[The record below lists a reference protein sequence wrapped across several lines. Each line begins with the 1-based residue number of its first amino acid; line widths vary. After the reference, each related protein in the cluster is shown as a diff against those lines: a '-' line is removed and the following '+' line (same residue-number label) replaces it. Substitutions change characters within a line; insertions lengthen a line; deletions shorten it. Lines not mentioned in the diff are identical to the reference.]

1 MSSKSKSLNSYSK
14 PLTEIPEESFTLPSY
29 MYTDM
34 EIYELEKEKIFY
46 KTWQYVGHKSL
57 FSEPGDYQTLRIC
70 DQHIFV
76 IMGDDYKLRAF
87 YNVCQHRAHE
97 LLTEGFGNIERAI
110 ICPYHA
116 WAFEKS
122 GELRGAPRTE
132 NRPSFNKKDFSLK
145 PVKLE
150 MFLDCAFVNLDPN
163 ANPLSEIAGDLEDD
177 IKSRVPFFDRLGDP
191 QAGDGTG
198 NATILR
204 RDDLG
209 LTAINA
215 GWKVVVDNYIECY
228 HCEHAH
234 KDFCDMIS
242 MDTYK
247 HDTFGLWARQL
258 GEDIKDDNT
267 AYKLKPNDP
276 FKKSAFWFLWPNT
289 TINIL
294 PGAEVLNFAIVRPT
308 AIDKCLFEGHSVS
321 ASGTFSKGRQDYTAN
336 VLMPEDTALCE
347 SVQRGLKS
355 KGYDQGPLIVDPS
368 RSGRGEHALHHF
380 HRLVQHAMT

>member
-1 MSSKSKSLNSYSK
+1 MLSKVNSLNYYPK
-14 PLTEIPEESFTLPSY
+14 PLSEIPEESFTLPSY
-29 MYTDM
+29 MYTDI

-46 KTWQYVGHKSL
+46 KTWQYVAHKSL
-57 FSEPGDYQTLRIC
+57 FAEPGDYVTLRIC

-76 IMGDDYKLRAF
+76 IMGDDSELRAF

-97 LLTEGFGNIERAI
+97 LLPEGSGNVARAI
-110 ICPYHA
+110 VCPYHA
-116 WAFEKS
+116 WAFEKT
-122 GELRGAPRTE
+122 GELRGAPRSE

-145 PVKLE
+145 SVKLE
-150 MFLDCAFVNLDPN
+150 MFLDSAFVNLDPN
-163 ANPLSEIAGDLEDD
+163 AIPLSEIAGDLEDD
-177 IKSRVPFFDRLGDP
+177 IRSRAPFVNELDTP
-191 QAGDGTG
+191 QSRFVA
-198 NATILR
+198 
-204 RDDLG
+204 DDIG
-209 LTAINA
+209 LTNINA
-215 GWKVVVDNYIECY
+215 GWKVVVDNYVECY

-234 KDFCDMIS
+234 KDFCDIIS

-247 HDTFGLWARQL
+247 HDAFGLWARQL

-267 AYKLKPNDP
+267 AYKLEPNAP

-308 AIDKCLFEGHSVS
+308 AIDKCLFEGHSIS
-321 ASGTFSKGRQDYTAN
+321 TSEKFHKGRQDYTAN
-336 VLMPEDTALCE
+336 VLVPEDIALCE

-380 HRLVQHAMT
+380 HRLVQKAMK

>member
-1 MSSKSKSLNSYSK
+1 MLSKVKSLNHYPK
-14 PLTEIPEESFTLPSY
+14 PLSEIPEESFTLPSY
-29 MYTDM
+29 MYTDI

-46 KTWQYVGHKSL
+46 KTWQYVAHKSL
-57 FSEPGDYQTLRIC
+57 FAEPGDYVTLRIC

-76 IMGDDYKLRAF
+76 IMGDDSELRAF

-97 LLTEGFGNIERAI
+97 LLPEGSGNVARAI
-110 ICPYHA
+110 VCPYHA
-116 WAFEKS
+116 WAFEKT
-122 GELRGAPRTE
+122 GELRGAPRSE

-145 PVKLE
+145 SVKLE
-150 MFLDCAFVNLDPN
+150 MFLDSAFVNLDTN
-163 ANPLSEIAGDLEDD
+163 AIPLSEIAGDLEDD
-177 IKSRVPFFDRLGDP
+177 IRSRAPFVNELDTP
-191 QAGDGTG
+191 QSRFVA
-198 NATILR
+198 
-204 RDDLG
+204 DDIG
-209 LTAINA
+209 LTNINA
-215 GWKVVVDNYIECY
+215 GWKVVVDNYVECY

-234 KDFCDMIS
+234 KDFCDIIS

-247 HDTFGLWARQL
+247 HDAFGLWARQL

-267 AYKLKPNDP
+267 AYKLEPNAP

-308 AIDKCLFEGHSVS
+308 AIDKCLFEGHSIS
-321 ASGTFSKGRQDYTAN
+321 TSEKFHKGRQDYTAN
-336 VLMPEDTALCE
+336 VLVPEDIALCE

-380 HRLVQHAMT
+380 HRLVQKAMK

>member
-1 MSSKSKSLNSYSK
+1 MLSQDKSLNSYPK
-14 PLTEIPEESFTLPSY
+14 PLSEIPEESFTLPSY
-29 MYTDM
+29 MYTDI

-46 KTWQYVGHKSL
+46 KTWQYVAHKSL
-57 FSEPGDYQTLRIC
+57 FAEPGDYVTLRIC

-76 IMGDDYKLRAF
+76 IMGDDSELRAF

-97 LLTEGFGNIERAI
+97 LLPEGSGNVARAI
-110 ICPYHA
+110 VCPYHA
-116 WAFEKS
+116 WAFEKT
-122 GELRGAPRTE
+122 GELRGAPRSE

-145 PVKLE
+145 SVKLE
-150 MFLDCAFVNLDPN
+150 MFLDSAFVNLDPN
-163 ANPLSEIAGDLEDD
+163 AIPLSEIAGDLEDD
-177 IKSRVPFFDRLGDP
+177 IKSRAPFVNELDTP
-191 QAGDGTG
+191 QSRFVA
-198 NATILR
+198 
-204 RDDLG
+204 DDIG
-209 LTAINA
+209 LTNINA
-215 GWKVVVDNYIECY
+215 GWKVVVDNYVECY

-234 KDFCDMIS
+234 KDFCDIIS

-247 HDTFGLWARQL
+247 HDAFGLWARQL

-267 AYKLKPNDP
+267 AYKLEPNAP

-308 AIDKCLFEGHSVS
+308 AIDKCLFEGHSIS
-321 ASGTFSKGRQDYTAN
+321 TSEKFHKGRQDYTAN
-336 VLMPEDTALCE
+336 VLVPEDTALCE

-380 HRLVQHAMT
+380 HRLVQKAMK

>member
-1 MSSKSKSLNSYSK
+1 MLSKVNSLNYYPK
-14 PLTEIPEESFTLPSY
+14 PLSEIPEESFTLPSY
-29 MYTDM
+29 MYTDI

-46 KTWQYVGHKSL
+46 KTWQYVAHKSL
-57 FSEPGDYQTLRIC
+57 FAEPGDYVTLRIC

-76 IMGDDYKLRAF
+76 IMGDDSELRAF

-97 LLTEGFGNIERAI
+97 LLPEGSGNVARAI
-110 ICPYHA
+110 VCPYHA
-116 WAFEKS
+116 WAFEKT
-122 GELRGAPRTE
+122 GELRGAPRSE

-145 PVKLE
+145 SVKLE
-150 MFLDCAFVNLDPN
+150 MFLDSAFVNLDTN
-163 ANPLSEIAGDLEDD
+163 AIPLSEIAGDLEDD
-177 IKSRVPFFDRLGDP
+177 IRSRAPFVNELDTP
-191 QAGDGTG
+191 QSRFVA
-198 NATILR
+198 
-204 RDDLG
+204 DDIG
-209 LTAINA
+209 LTNINA
-215 GWKVVVDNYIECY
+215 GWKVVVDNYVECY

-234 KDFCDMIS
+234 KDFCDIIS

-247 HDTFGLWARQL
+247 HDAFGMWARQL

-267 AYKLKPNDP
+267 AYKLEPNAP

-308 AIDKCLFEGHSVS
+308 AIDKCLFEGHSIS
-321 ASGTFSKGRQDYTAN
+321 TSEKFHKGRQDYTAN
-336 VLMPEDTALCE
+336 VLVPEDIALCE

-380 HRLVQHAMT
+380 HRLVQKAMK

>member
-1 MSSKSKSLNSYSK
+1 MLSQDKSLNSYPK
-14 PLTEIPEESFTLPSY
+14 PLSEIPEESFTLPSY
-29 MYTDM
+29 MYTDI

-46 KTWQYVGHKSL
+46 KTWQYVAHKSL
-57 FSEPGDYQTLRIC
+57 FAEPGDYVTLRIC

-76 IMGDDYKLRAF
+76 IMGDDSELRAF

-97 LLTEGFGNIERAI
+97 LLPEGSGNVARAI
-110 ICPYHA
+110 VCPYHA
-116 WAFEKS
+116 WAFEKT
-122 GELRGAPRTE
+122 GELRGAPRSE

-145 PVKLE
+145 SVKLE
-150 MFLDCAFVNLDPN
+150 MFLDSAFVNLDTN
-163 ANPLSEIAGDLEDD
+163 AIPLSEIAGDLEDD
-177 IKSRVPFFDRLGDP
+177 IRSRAPFVNELDTP
-191 QAGDGTG
+191 QSRFVA
-198 NATILR
+198 
-204 RDDLG
+204 DDIG
-209 LTAINA
+209 LTNINA
-215 GWKVVVDNYIECY
+215 GWKVVVDNYVECY

-234 KDFCDMIS
+234 KDFCDIIS

-247 HDTFGLWARQL
+247 HDAFGLWARQL

-267 AYKLKPNDP
+267 AYKLEPNAP

-308 AIDKCLFEGHSVS
+308 AIDKCLFEGHSIS
-321 ASGTFSKGRQDYTAN
+321 TSGKFHKGRQDYTAN
-336 VLMPEDTALCE
+336 VLVPEDIALCE

-380 HRLVQHAMT
+380 HRLVQKAMK

>member
-1 MSSKSKSLNSYSK
+1 MLSQDKSLNSYPK
-14 PLTEIPEESFTLPSY
+14 PLSEIPEESFTLPSY
-29 MYTDM
+29 MYTDI

-46 KTWQYVGHKSL
+46 KTWQYVAHKSL
-57 FSEPGDYQTLRIC
+57 FAEPGDYVTLRIC

-76 IMGDDYKLRAF
+76 IMGDDSELRAF

-97 LLTEGFGNIERAI
+97 LLPEGSGNVARAI
-110 ICPYHA
+110 VCPYHA
-116 WAFEKS
+116 WAFEKT
-122 GELRGAPRTE
+122 GELRGAPRSE

-145 PVKLE
+145 SVKLE
-150 MFLDCAFVNLDPN
+150 MFLDSAFVNLDPN
-163 ANPLSEIAGDLEDD
+163 AIPLSEIAGDLEDD
-177 IKSRVPFFDRLGDP
+177 IRSRAPFVNELDTSQSRFI
-191 QAGDGTG
+191 A
-198 NATILR
+198 
-204 RDDLG
+204 DDIG
-209 LTAINA
+209 LTNINA
-215 GWKVVVDNYIECY
+215 GWKVVVDNYVECY

-234 KDFCDMIS
+234 KDFCDIIS

-247 HDTFGLWARQL
+247 HDAFGLWARQL

-267 AYKLKPNDP
+267 AYKLEPNAP

-308 AIDKCLFEGHSVS
+308 AIDKCLFEGHSIS
-321 ASGTFSKGRQDYTAN
+321 TSEKFHKGRQDYTAN
-336 VLMPEDTALCE
+336 VLVPEDIALCE

-380 HRLVQHAMT
+380 HRLVQKAMK

>member
-1 MSSKSKSLNSYSK
+1 MLSKVKSLNYYPK
-14 PLTEIPEESFTLPSY
+14 PLSEIPEESFTLPSY
-29 MYTDM
+29 MYTDI

-46 KTWQYVGHKSL
+46 KTWQYVAHKSL
-57 FSEPGDYQTLRIC
+57 FAEPGDYVTLRIC

-76 IMGDDYKLRAF
+76 IMGDDSELRAF

-97 LLTEGFGNIERAI
+97 LLPEGSGNVARAI
-110 ICPYHA
+110 VCPYHA
-116 WAFEKS
+116 WAFEKT
-122 GELRGAPRTE
+122 GELRGAPRSE

-145 PVKLE
+145 SVKLE
-150 MFLDCAFVNLDPN
+150 MFLDSAFVNLDPN
-163 ANPLSEIAGDLEDD
+163 AIPLSEIASDLEDD
-177 IKSRVPFFDRLGDP
+177 IRSRAPFVNELDTP
-191 QAGDGTG
+191 QSRFIA
-198 NATILR
+198 
-204 RDDLG
+204 DDIG
-209 LTAINA
+209 LTNINA
-215 GWKVVVDNYIECY
+215 GWKVVVDNYVECY

-234 KDFCDMIS
+234 KDFCDIIS

-247 HDTFGLWARQL
+247 HDAFGLWARQL

-267 AYKLKPNDP
+267 AYKLEPNAP

-308 AIDKCLFEGHSVS
+308 AIDKCLFEGHSIS
-321 ASGTFSKGRQDYTAN
+321 TSEKFHKGRQDYTAN
-336 VLMPEDTALCE
+336 VLVPEDIALCE

-380 HRLVQHAMT
+380 HRLVQKAMK

>member
-1 MSSKSKSLNSYSK
+1 MLSKVKSLNYYPK
-14 PLTEIPEESFTLPSY
+14 PLSEIPEESFTLPSY
-29 MYTDM
+29 MYTDI

-46 KTWQYVGHKSL
+46 KTWQYVAHKSL
-57 FSEPGDYQTLRIC
+57 FAEPGDYVTLRIC

-76 IMGDDYKLRAF
+76 IMGDDSELRAF

-97 LLTEGFGNIERAI
+97 LLPEGSGNVARAI
-110 ICPYHA
+110 VCPYHA
-116 WAFEKS
+116 WAFEKT
-122 GELRGAPRTE
+122 GELRGAPRSE

-145 PVKLE
+145 SVKLE
-150 MFLDCAFVNLDPN
+150 MFLDSAFVNLDTN
-163 ANPLSEIAGDLEDD
+163 AIPLSEIAGDLEDD
-177 IKSRVPFFDRLGDP
+177 IRSRAPFVNELDTP
-191 QAGDGTG
+191 QSRFVA
-198 NATILR
+198 
-204 RDDLG
+204 DDIG
-209 LTAINA
+209 LTNINA
-215 GWKVVVDNYIECY
+215 GWKVVVDNYVECY

-234 KDFCDMIS
+234 KDFCDIIS

-247 HDTFGLWARQL
+247 HDAFGLWARQL

-267 AYKLKPNDP
+267 AYKLEPNAP

-308 AIDKCLFEGHSVS
+308 AIDKCLFEGHSIS
-321 ASGTFSKGRQDYTAN
+321 TSEKFHKGRQDYTAN
-336 VLMPEDTALCE
+336 VLVPEDIALCE

-380 HRLVQHAMT
+380 HRLVQKAMK

>member
-1 MSSKSKSLNSYSK
+1 MLSQDKSLNSYPK
-14 PLTEIPEESFTLPSY
+14 PLSELPEESFTLPSY
-29 MYTDM
+29 MYTDPD
-34 EIYELEKEKIFY
+34 IFELEKEKIFY
-46 KTWQYVGHKSL
+46 KTWQYAAHKSL
-57 FSEPGDYQTLRIC
+57 FSKPGDYQTLRIC

-76 IMGDDYKLRAF
+76 IMGDDSKLRAF

-97 LLTEGFGNIERAI
+97 LLPEGSGNVARAI
-110 ICPYHA
+110 VCPYHA

-122 GELRGAPRTE
+122 GELRGAPRSE

-145 PVKLE
+145 SVKLE
-150 MFLDCAFVNLDPN
+150 MFLDSAFVNLDPN
-163 ANPLSEIAGDLEDD
+163 APSLSEIAGDLEQDIRARAPFVNELDTSQSRFIADD
-177 IKSRVPFFDRLGDP
+177 I
-191 QAGDGTG
+191 
-198 NATILR
+198 
-204 RDDLG
+204 G
-209 LTAINA
+209 LTNINA
-215 GWKVVVDNYIECY
+215 GWKVVVDNYVECY

-234 KDFCDMIS
+234 KDFCDIIS

-247 HDTFGLWARQL
+247 HDAFGLWARQL

-267 AYKLKPNDP
+267 AYKLETNAP

-308 AIDKCLFEGHSVS
+308 AIDKCLFEGHSIS
-321 ASGTFSKGRQDYTAN
+321 TSGKFHKGRQDYTAN
-336 VLMPEDTALCE
+336 VLVPEDTALCE

-380 HRLVQHAMT
+380 HRLVQKAMK